1 MSAGA
6 ATARVLVVDDQE
18 HNRDLL
24 SRRLRAD
31 GHQVD
36 LAEDGPRALAMLE
49 AAAYDLVLLD
59 VMMPGM
65 DGYAVLA
72 RIKAGGSLRHLPV
85 IMVSALDETDSV
97 VRCLE
102 LGADDYLTKP
112 FNALV
117 LRARVGAS
125 LARKWLH
132 DREQIYAKSLA
143 RELEIG
149 REIQQGFLPSSCP
162 SLDGWEIAARFEPA
176 RSVAGDF
183 YDAYMLPNGHVAL
196 VVADVCDKGVGAAL
210 YMALFRSLLRA
221 LAGQAAVQHR
231 PDDALLAEV
240 TAHTSDYIAT
250 VHDRANMF
258 ATTFFAILD
267 PVDGRLHYVNAGHDP
282 PFLAGGVG
290 RASSAGRAGDAG
302 ALRRLDATGPAL
314 GLVAGSRYEVRVE
327 TIAPDD
333 VLLVYT
339 DGISDARAVDG
350 TQFSE
355 ERIAALLGD
364 RAAGAGA
371 DAADAAGAESCTARG
386 GRATRLLDRIA
397 AAVAVH
403 AGDGER
409 FDDATMLAV
418 HRVSPVLLAGR

>member
-1 MSAGA
+1 MSADA
-6 ATARVLVVDDQE
+6 AAARVLVVDDQE

-31 GHQVD
+31 DHDVD
-36 LAEDGPRALAMLE
+36 VAEDGPRALAML
-49 AAAYDLVLLD
+49 AVGAYDLVLLD

-65 DGYAVLA
+65 DGYGVLA
-72 RIKAGGSLRHLPV
+72 RIKASESLRHLPV
-85 IMVSALDETDSV
+85 IMVSALDETESV

-117 LRARVGAS
+117 LRARVDAS

-149 REIQQGFLPSSCP
+149 REIQQGFLPQSCP
-162 SLDGWEIAARFEPA
+162 ALGGWEIAARFEPA

-183 YDAYMLPNGHVAL
+183 YDAYVLPNGHVAL

-282 PFLAGGVG
+282 PFLAG
-290 RASSAGRAGDAG
+290 SAGSAGEAG
-302 ALRRLDATGPAL
+302 TLRRLGATGPAL
-314 GLVAGSRYEVRVE
+314 GLVAGARYEVRVE
-327 TIAPDD
+327 TVAPDE

-339 DGISDARAVDG
+339 DGVSDARAVDG
-350 TQFSE
+350 TQFSD

-364 RAAGAGA
+364 RVIVAGTATGA
-371 DAADAAGAESCTARG
+371 DAAIDA
-386 GRATRLLDRIA
+386 RAASGMAPDGCAAQLLDRIA
-397 AAVAVH
+397 AAVAAH
-403 AGDGER
+403 AGAGDR

-418 HRVSPVLLAGR
+418 HRVPPGAPAGR

>member
-1 MSAGA
+1 VSADA
-6 ATARVLVVDDQE
+6 AAARVLVVDDQE

-31 GHQVD
+31 DHDVD
-36 LAEDGPRALAMLE
+36 VAEDGPRALAML
-49 AAAYDLVLLD
+49 AVGAYDLVLLD

-65 DGYAVLA
+65 DGYGVLA
-72 RIKAGGSLRHLPV
+72 RIKASESLRHLPV
-85 IMVSALDETDSV
+85 IMVSALDETESV

-117 LRARVGAS
+117 LRARVDAS

-149 REIQQGFLPSSCP
+149 REIQQGFLPQSCP
-162 SLDGWEIAARFEPA
+162 ALGGWEIAARFEPA

-183 YDAYMLPNGHVAL
+183 YDAYVLPNGHVAL

-282 PFLAGGVG
+282 PFLAG
-290 RASSAGRAGDAG
+290 SAGSAGEAG
-302 ALRRLDATGPAL
+302 TLRRLGATGPAL
-314 GLVAGSRYEVRVE
+314 GLVAGARYEVRVE
-327 TIAPDD
+327 TVAPDE

-339 DGISDARAVDG
+339 DGVSDARAVDG
-350 TQFSE
+350 TQFSD

-364 RAAGAGA
+364 RVIVAGTATGA
-371 DAADAAGAESCTARG
+371 DAAIDA
-386 GRATRLLDRIA
+386 RAASGMAPDGCAAQLLDRIA
-397 AAVAVH
+397 AAVAAH
-403 AGDGER
+403 AGAGDR

-418 HRVSPVLLAGR
+418 HRVPPGAPAGR

>member
-1 MSAGA
+1 MSANA
-6 ATARVLVVDDQE
+6 AAARVLVVDDQE

-31 GHQVD
+31 DHDVD
-36 LAEDGPRALAMLE
+36 VAEDGPRALAML
-49 AAAYDLVLLD
+49 AVGAYDLVLLD

-65 DGYAVLA
+65 DGYGVLA
-72 RIKAGGSLRHLPV
+72 RIKASESLRHLPV
-85 IMVSALDETDSV
+85 IMVSALDETESV

-117 LRARVGAS
+117 LRARVDAS

-149 REIQQGFLPSSCP
+149 REIQQGFLPQSCP
-162 SLDGWEIAARFEPA
+162 ALDGWEIAARFEPA

-183 YDAYMLPNGHVAL
+183 YDAYVLPNGHVAL

-282 PFLAGGVG
+282 PFLAG
-290 RASSAGRAGDAG
+290 SAGSAGEAG
-302 ALRRLDATGPAL
+302 TLRRLGATGPAL
-314 GLVAGSRYEVRVE
+314 GLVAGARYEVRVE
-327 TIAPDD
+327 TVAPDE

-339 DGISDARAVDG
+339 DGVSDARAVDG
-350 TQFSE
+350 TQFSD

-364 RAAGAGA
+364 RVIVAGTATGA
-371 DAADAAGAESCTARG
+371 DAAIDA
-386 GRATRLLDRIA
+386 RAASGMAPDGCAAQLLDRIA
-397 AAVAVH
+397 AAVAAH
-403 AGDGER
+403 AGAGDR

-418 HRVSPVLLAGR
+418 HRVPPGAPAGR

>member
-1 MSAGA
+1 MSAEAGRA
-6 ATARVLVVDDQE
+6 SAVAGPATARILVTDDQE
-18 HNRDLL
+18 LNRDLL

-31 GHQVD
+31 GHRVD
-36 LAEDGPRALAMLE
+36 VAEDGPRALAMLE
-49 AAAYDLVLLD
+49 GTPYDLVLLD

-65 DGYAVLA
+65 DGYDVLA
-72 RIKAGGSLRHLPV
+72 RIKASEALRHLPV
-85 IMVSALDETDSV
+85 IVVSALDEAESV

-132 DREQIYAKSLA
+132 DREQLYAKSLA

-149 REIQQGFLPSSCP
+149 REIQQGFLPPGCP
-162 SLDGWEIAARFEPA
+162 SLPGWAIAARFEPA

-183 YDAYMLPNGHVAL
+183 YDAYVLPGGHVAL

-221 LAGQAAVQHR
+221 LAGQAALQRR

-240 TAHTSDYIAT
+240 AANTNDYIAT

-267 PVDGRLHYVNAGHDP
+267 PADGRLHYVNAGHDP
-282 PFLAGGVG
+282 PFLVGSGGGSGSGSV
-290 RASSAGRAGDAG
+290 A
-302 ALRRLDATGPAL
+302 RRLGTTGPAL
-314 GLVAGSRYEVRVE
+314 GLIAGSHYGVQVE
-327 TIAPDD
+327 TIAPGEI
-333 VLLVYT
+333 LLAYT
-339 DGISDARAVDG
+339 DGVTDARAADG
-350 TQFSE
+350 GRFSE
-355 ERIAALLGD
+355 ARVEAILADAWRTVVEGEDPAPGDRAGRVLERIAA
-364 RAAGAGA
+364 
-371 DAADAAGAESCTARG
+371 
-386 GRATRLLDRIA
+386 A
-397 AAVAVH
+397 AAAH

-418 HRVSPVLLAGR
+418 ARDPSKAPPPWTVK

>member
-1 MSAGA
+1 MSAGD
-6 ATARVLVVDDQE
+6 ATARVLVADDQE

-36 LAEDGPRALAMLE
+36 VAEDGPRALAMLE

-65 DGYAVLA
+65 DGYGVLA
-72 RIKAGGSLRHLPV
+72 RIKASESLRHLPV

-149 REIQQGFLPSSCP
+149 REIQRGFLPPSCP

-183 YDAYMLPNGHVAL
+183 YDAYVLPNGHVAL

-231 PDDALLAEV
+231 PDDVLLAEV

-258 ATTFFAILD
+258 ATAFFGILD
-267 PVDGRLHYVNAGHDP
+267 PADGRLHYVNAGHDP
-282 PFLAGGVG
+282 PFLAGGTG
-290 RASSAGRAGDAG
+290 SANVVSRAGAAG
-302 ALRRLDATGPAL
+302 EARTPRRLGATGPAL
-314 GLVAGSRYEVRVE
+314 GLVAGARYEVRVE
-327 TIAPDD
+327 TVAPDE

-339 DGISDARAVDG
+339 DGVSDARAVDG

-364 RAAGAGA
+364 RAA
-371 DAADAAGAESCTARG
+371 DASAVSG
-386 GRATRLLDRIA
+386 GCATRLLDRIA
-397 AAVAVH
+397 AAVAAH

-418 HRVSPVLLAGR
+418 HRVSPVLPAGR